1 MLEKQ
6 ANPPAQEPESKEEVE
21 TKEEVPVDEK
31 EQFDDEEKEGEEQ
44 IQEEKIANRPKSRKS
59 KKAVPEVKK
68 EVVYTENMK
77 KRASKVIK
85 VLEKMV
91 DSEEKQ

>member
-6 ANPPAQEPESKEEVE
+6 ANPPVEEPESKEEVE
-21 TKEEVPVDEK
+21 TKEVPVDEK

-59 KKAVPEVKK
+59 KKAIPEVKK

-91 DSEEKQ
+91 DPEEKQ